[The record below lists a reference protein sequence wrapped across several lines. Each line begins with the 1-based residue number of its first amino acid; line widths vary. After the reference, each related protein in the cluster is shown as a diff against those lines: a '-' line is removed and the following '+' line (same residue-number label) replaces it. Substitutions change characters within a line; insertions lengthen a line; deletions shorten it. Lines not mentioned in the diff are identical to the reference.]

1 MQKNSLVSALMTPSP
16 LCVSP
21 TDTMQ
26 TVHNIFHENA
36 FHHLPVTDQV
46 GRLVGIVS
54 YTNYMRAVRSLFNAP
69 GETSAD
75 SRFLSSILVQ
85 DVMTDTHQLIAL
97 DTKSTLID
105 ALRLFKANRFHA
117 IPVISQN
124 HKLEGILSVYDL
136 LRAFEQSLE

>member
-1 MQKNSLVSALMTPSP
+1 MQKNSLVTTLMTASP

-26 TVHNIFHENA
+26 TVHNLFHENA
-36 FHHLPVTDQV
+36 FHHLPVTDQH
-46 GRLVGIVS
+46 GRLVGMVS
-54 YTNYMRAVRSLFNAP
+54 YTDYMRSVRSLFNAP

-85 DVMTDTHQLIAL
+85 DVMTDTHKLIAL
-97 DTKSTLID
+97 DTKATLID

-117 IPVISQN
+117 VPIIGKHN
-124 HKLEGILSVYDL
+124 KLEGILSVFDL
-136 LRAFEQSLE
+136 LRAMEQHLE